1 MNKEMIVKRLGI
13 LDQLQQELNKLR
25 TNYEETLEN
34 DPQYQK
40 IQEEQEKI
48 KTEVFK
54 EKEKQVK
61 IMETPSYKAIS
72 DQIKE
77 KRTELK
83 EHKEALAQELIEYYR
98 ESGTMEIEDS
108 EGNIK
113 RMKFSVKL
121 VN

>member
-1 MNKEMIVKRLGI
+1 MSQEMIVKRLGI
-13 LDQLQQELNKLR
+13 MEQLQQELNKLR
-25 TNYEETLEN
+25 THYEETLEN

-40 IQEEQEKI
+40 IQEEREKV
-48 KTEVFK
+48 KNEVSQS
-54 EKEKQVK
+54 KEKQEKV
-61 IMETPSYKAIS
+61 METPSYKAIS

-83 EHKEALAQELIEYYR
+83 EHKEVLAQELVEYYR
-98 ESGTMEIEDS
+98 ENGTMEIEDA
-108 EGNIK
+108 EGNVK

>member
-1 MNKEMIVKRLGI
+1 MSQEMIVKRLGI
-13 LDQLQQELNKLR
+13 MDQLQQELNKLR
-25 TNYEETLEN
+25 THYEETLEN

-40 IQEEQEKI
+40 FQEEHEKV
-48 KTEVFK
+48 KSEASQS
-54 EKEKQVK
+54 KEKQEK

-98 ESGTMEIEDS
+98 ENGTMEIEDS
-108 EGNIK
+108 EGNVK

>member
-1 MNKEMIVKRLGI
+1 MSQEMIVKRLGI
-13 LDQLQQELNKLR
+13 MEQLQQELNKLR
-25 TNYEETLEN
+25 THYEETLEN

-40 IQEEQEKI
+40 IQEEREKV
-48 KTEVFK
+48 KSEVSQS
-54 EKEKQVK
+54 KEKQEKV
-61 IMETPSYKAIS
+61 METPSYKAIS

-83 EHKEALAQELIEYYR
+83 EHKEVLAQELIEYYR
-98 ESGTMEIEDS
+98 ENGTMEIEDA
-108 EGNIK
+108 EGNVK